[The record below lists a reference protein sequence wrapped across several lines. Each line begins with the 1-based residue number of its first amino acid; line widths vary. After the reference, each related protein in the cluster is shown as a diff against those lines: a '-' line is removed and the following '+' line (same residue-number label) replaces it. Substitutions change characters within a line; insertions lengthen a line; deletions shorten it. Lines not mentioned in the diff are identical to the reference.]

1 MRALIAMPSVRGAVC
16 IQTMH
21 TVINMI
27 ETLRENG
34 VDAGFAW
41 QTYAE
46 VHTARNM
53 LTQAFL
59 DSGADL
65 LIFIDD
71 DMAIESHVVRR
82 LLGAG
87 LPLVGVYAPPRG
99 LDLQRFADYI
109 QEGFSVREACHAAAP
124 LIGPQTRADDA
135 IVEVDYIGGGVLF
148 IRREVFATLDQA
160 GLAPA
165 YEHSSP
171 AGATSFRGYFNPVVT
186 DQQLTGEDFAFCQRY
201 RQAGGRIYAYKGE
214 GVSHFGMMRF
224 DS

>member
-27 ETLRENG
+27 DTLRAAG
-34 VDAGFAW
+34 IDAGFAW

-53 LTQAFL
+53 LAQSFM

-71 DMAIESHVVRR
+71 DMAIESRVVRI
-82 LLGAG
+82 LLAADK
-87 LPLVGVYAPPRG
+87 PLLGVYAPPRG
-99 LDLQRFADYI
+99 LDLDRFADFI
-109 QEGFSVREACHAAAP
+109 QQGFSVREACHAAAP
-124 LIGPQTRADDA
+124 LIGPKTPVDDA
-135 IVEVDYIGGGVLF
+135 IVEVDHIGGGVLF
-148 IRREVFATLDQA
+148 IRREVFETLETA

-171 AGATSFRGYFNPVVT
+171 AGAASFRGYFNPVVT
-186 DQQLTGEDFAFCQRY
+186 DRELTGEDFAFCQRY
-201 RQAGGRIYAYKGE
+201 RRAGGRIYAYKGE